1 MCKRNEESIDH
12 LLLHCNVVSSIWS
25 VLFTRFG
32 MSWVM
37 CLDVLLICMIAGSP
51 LVGQRVLR
59 CGKWYLCASFGVYGG
74 KEIVEILRT

>member
-1 MCKRNEESIDH
+1 M
-12 LLLHCNVVSSIWS
+12 WFP
-25 VLFTRFG
+25 LFGVFFSLALG
-32 MSWVM
+32 CLGL